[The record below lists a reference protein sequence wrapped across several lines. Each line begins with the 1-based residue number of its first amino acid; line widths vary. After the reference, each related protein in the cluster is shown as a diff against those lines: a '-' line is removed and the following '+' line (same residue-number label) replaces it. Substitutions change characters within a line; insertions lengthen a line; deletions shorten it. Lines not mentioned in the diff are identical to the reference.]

1 MTSLQELKAAV
12 AAKPRVA
19 RAAKRSWLSLRLFG
33 RALNRVWQRDAMLY
47 VGGVSFFGL
56 LAAVP
61 AMSIL
66 VGTYGL
72 FFSAE
77 QATAQVAAVGDLMPP
92 LARRVL
98 ENELARFPFGR
109 SLTLSTQSV
118 LAAFIAVYASHR
130 SFKAL
135 ISGLNLIHD
144 EERPHSFV
152 GFNLQA
158 LAVALAA
165 VGLLIGTSVVFF
177 GLRVAAAL
185 LSLDDHWL
193 SNAWLWAS
201 VGLTGGLTLLYK
213 YAMSRDRSPWRASL
227 TGGVVAAALCLFASW
242 ASGAYV
248 DFAQELGR
256 TYGALGAAVVFLI
269 WLSWNVNAVFIG
281 GALATEVEYEICDQP
296 RPASVSP
303 TRRYT
308 PRDPVGEDER

>member
-1 MTSLQELKAAV
+1 
-12 AAKPRVA
+12 
-19 RAAKRSWLSLRLFG
+19 
-33 RALNRVWQRDAMLY
+33 MLY

-61 AMSIL
+61 ALSIL
-66 VGTYGL
+66 IGLYGL
-72 FFSAE
+72 FFSQAE
-77 QATAQVAAVGDLMPP
+77 AVAQIGAVGDLMPP

-98 ENELARFPFGR
+98 EAELARFPFGR
-109 SLTLSTQSV
+109 NVTLSAQSG
-118 LAAFIAVYASHR
+118 LALVIAVYASHR

-135 ISGLNLIHD
+135 IAGLNLIHD
-144 EERPHSFV
+144 EDRPHSFV

-165 VGLLIGTSVVFF
+165 IGLLIGTSILFF
-177 GLRVAAAL
+177 VLTVAATFL
-185 LSLDDHWL
+185 PFENGWL

-227 TGGVVAAALCLFASW
+227 TGGIVAAALCLFASW

-281 GALATEVEYEICDQP
+281 GALATEVEYEVCGQP

-303 TRRYT
+303 VRRYT
-308 PRDPVGEDER
+308 PRDPTGEDEH